1 MLFPSCQVDLHRPSG
16 SRLKQIRQY
25 PWHPGGLVAGGAA
38 HMGSYVARIISQ
50 SGTEVQVVD
59 NNSTGLD
66 SRVLGLPGTN
76 LELSDP
82 GATEVLEQLMNTHKV
97 TAAVNLAT
105 LEQAKTLYRS
115 QGEFHRILGK
125 LSQHSQTTKAR
136 VFLDGRER
144 SYRKSRKCV
153 AGPKRLGSPNNH
165 KRSSTTTQ
173 AKFLSSRNVNNVSFL

>member
-1 MLFPSCQVDLHRPSG
+1 MSV
-16 SRLKQIRQY
+16 
-25 PWHPGGLVAGGAA
+25 LVTGGAGYVGC
-38 HMGSYVARIISQ
+38 HVARNISQ
-50 SGTEVQVVD
+50 SGTEVVVVD
-59 NNSTGLD
+59 NYSTGLD

-105 LEQAKTLYRS
+105 LEQAKTHYRS